1 MSNIIK
7 NDNRSFYSDSFN
19 SPRNS
24 PPAVADSHLRD
35 SQPSSSD
42 SSIYSLSSSS
52 LATEVDP
59 GLTAEESSGNLD
71 QIEVVDA
78 SQRKPPI
85 GFIQKGANAAAKASE
100 NKVVHGAT
108 KAVTAAATVI
118 GFFSTLFFPITPI
131 TKSILTF
138 TGVYFVANAI
148 KNKWGMGVSSRRI
161 KTIPT
166 TEKTKLAEL
175 QKLVLL
181 KHKQLGASFNATIAR
196 RILDLIVDA
205 TVLGIGIAVVVG
217 AVSLANGGIA
227 IGVTGP
233 IAIGVIAGYFI
244 YSYKDRPLRLLAK
257 VEDLKMKQQQ
267 VAILY
272 LRAKGWLEEK
282 GEKVFEGRVDSLE
295 NYFRVKAFETDTDIA
310 ERKKNIKESEETIA
324 ASDRQ
329 DFQNY
334 VLKNEKKG
342 EEVWEGKPF
351 GKAEGG
357 ELLESHPKWR
367 GFIQEKAARENL
379 DKKFLENYLPHMAKE
394 LLNDPNRE
402 QVMQFLQVGMGIT
415 IDKEKLAVEEL
426 IEQPPEEQSKGQPKK
441 EELTEEQKLV
451 KELQNYFSSG
461 KSRLQEK
468 TAEIHKD
475 EATKIYDIS
484 NKVRKIK
491 DKDVDQLIENIQR
504 VCTAFLAEQG
514 KQIEEKGKLTP
525 EQAKKLDEQIKNLDS
540 NELPNK
546 IAAICG
552 VDKKLRKAIQK
563 LL

>member
-1 MSNIIK
+1 MSNIINK
-7 NDNRSFYSDSFN
+7 DNRSFYSDSFN

-244 YSYKDRPLRLLAK
+244 YSYKDRPLRLLSK

-267 VAILY
+267 IAILY

-351 GKAEGG
+351 GKAEAG
-357 ELLESHPKWR
+357 EPLESHPKWR

-415 IDKEKLAVEEL
+415 IDKKDS
-426 IEQPPEEQSKGQPKK
+426 PEVQE
-441 EELTEEQKLV
+441 KLV

-491 DKDVDQLIENIQR
+491 DKDVDQLIENIR
-504 VCTAFLAEQG
+504 GVCTAFLAEQG